1 MDAHRTDAQEG
12 TMTKKTLRAGRFAAV
27 LILLAMPVLVRA
39 QSSGPMGEDTPQQIL
54 LDDANRDRT
63 AQGRPA
69 LTLDPA
75 LTTAAQRHAEL
86 MASQNNLSHD
96 LPGEPGLAQRAAAA
110 GAHFS
115 SIAENIAVS
124 DALHRIHE
132 SWMKSAPHNANL
144 MNPEFTVVGI
154 GIAKS
159 GGHIFAVEDFATPVA
174 VESFSDVERRI
185 GDMLAIRNIKVES
198 DAAVARQVCAT
209 AQGSG
214 EMPEPTPKMVMRF
227 ASPDLTKLGPL
238 LDAKI
243 GEQHFASAA
252 VGACADSGS
261 RGFSRYRVAILF
273 Y

>member
-1 MDAHRTDAQEG
+1 MRNRFLG
-12 TMTKKTLRAGRFAAV
+12 VGRVAATAATF
-27 LILLAMPVLVRA
+27 LMMATPLLVRA

-69 LTLDPA
+69 LQLDPA
-75 LTTAAQRHAEL
+75 LTAAAQQHADL
-86 MASQNNLSHD
+86 MAAQNNLSHD
-96 LPGEPGLAQRAAAA
+96 LPGEPGLAQRAGAA

-144 MNPEFTVVGI
+144 MNPDFTVVGI

-159 GGHIFAVEDFATPVA
+159 GSHIFAVEDFATPVA
-174 VESFSDVERRI
+174 TASFGDVEKRI
-185 GDMLAIRNIKVES
+185 GDMLAIRGIRPQSNPMT
-198 DAAVARQVCAT
+198 ARQVCA
-209 AQGSG
+209 APQGSG
-214 EMPEPTPKMVMRF
+214 DMPQPTPKMVMRF
-227 ASPDLTKLGPL
+227 ASPDLTKLGPI
-238 LDAKI
+238 LDARI
-243 GEQHFASAA
+243 GQEHFSSAA

-261 RGFSRYRVAILF
+261 QGFSRYRVAILF
-273 Y
+273 YGN